1 MITTYGIKEDDNIL
15 FYDIASSLDKLL
27 LFTNL
32 GNYAY
37 LPVFKVNES
46 KWKEFGIH
54 LSDFVD
60 LSSGEEI
67 VSVIKVSDFDVTNYV
82 CMFTK
87 KGQGKKVLL
96 KDFDVSRFSK
106 TFVAMKL
113 KNDDELISAKLS
125 NGLKD
130 VLLITKN
137 NFASL
142 YPENDVPIYGLKS
155 NGNKACYLANGD
167 ELVSFTVVKPNDSVA
182 LVSQSNKVRLINVSE
197 ISRVSKQNKGVS
209 IFPKGRLNNAI
220 VQCDP
225 FLDETKL
232 LLVNNQGQA
241 HFEKVQN
248 YVKQASTKFI
258 NFDADDIRTISLISN
273 FSSTTNDSEFHSYEK
288 ESSDENQLMNKAIET
303 KNSIDLSIDEILSK
317 VDELL
322 KKDKK

>member
-1 MITTYGIKEDDNIL
+1 
-15 FYDIASSLDKLL
+15 
-27 LFTNL
+27 
-32 GNYAY
+32 
-37 LPVFKVNES
+37 
-46 KWKEFGIH
+46 
-54 LSDFVD
+54 
-60 LSSGEEI
+60 
-67 VSVIKVSDFDVTNYV
+67 
-82 CMFTK
+82 MFTK

>member
-1 MITTYGIKEDDNIL
+1 M
-15 FYDIASSLDKLL
+15 
-27 LFTNL
+27 
-32 GNYAY
+32 
-37 LPVFKVNES
+37 
-46 KWKEFGIH
+46 
-54 LSDFVD
+54 
-60 LSSGEEI
+60 
-67 VSVIKVSDFDVTNYV
+67 
-82 CMFTK
+82 
-87 KGQGKKVLL
+87 
-96 KDFDVSRFSK
+96 
-106 TFVAMKL
+106 
-113 KNDDELISAKLS
+113 
-125 NGLKD
+125 
-130 VLLITKN
+130 
-137 NFASL
+137 
-142 YPENDVPIYGLKS
+142 
-155 NGNKACYLANGD
+155 
-167 ELVSFTVVKPNDSVA
+167 
-182 LVSQSNKVRLINVSE
+182 
-197 ISRVSKQNKGVS
+197 
-209 IFPKGRLNNAI
+209 NNAI